1 MIYKSCLIGLQH
13 LLTSLPVSLVWTS
26 LDTPGARL
34 SQGRLYL
41 LHPQLGKFSSLIFTG
56 LTPLSSGSSLTDCET
71 VPAPPFHSLLSY
83 FMTPYNI
90 YQRVEYCVFTCLFFF
105 KCVYYLLPL
114 TFVSS
119 IKGEF
124 CLFTTEGSKICH
136 PKICLLHCK
145 IILSWLLEQT
155 QKKLWKLSS
164 YHFVRGIYI

>member
-1 MIYKSCLIGLQH
+1 MGLQGP
-13 LLTSLPVSLVWTS
+13 LTSLPVSLVGLLWTH
-26 LDTPGARL
+26 LCTPVSGPFVPASPTAREV
-34 SQGRLYL
+34 L
-41 LHPQLGKFSSLIFTG
+41 LTDIHRAHPS
-56 LTPLSSGSSLTDCET
+56 LSSGSSLTDCET
-71 VPAPPFHSLLSY
+71 VPAPPSHSLLSY

-90 YQRVEYCVFTCLFFF
+90 YQLVEYCVFTCLFFF

-119 IKGEF
+119 INGAF

-145 IILSWLLEQT
+145 IILSWLFEQT
-155 QKKLWKLSS
+155 QKKLWKLRS